1 MAYDEL
7 FSGLHVLDMANSHEG
22 SVEHGLKIID
32 ECAAVV
38 KKHGVKATVKF
49 QYRDLDTFIHPAFR
63 ERTDVKH
70 IPRFLGNRL
79 PWEAFERMLAR
90 VREHGMPTMVT
101 PSDEFS
107 VDKCLEHNVDIL
119 KVPSPAVNDW
129 PLLEKVARAGTPVII
144 STGGVQLHE
153 IDDVISFFTH
163 RKVRFALMH
172 CVSIYPTENHQANM
186 NFMRRLIRRYPNI
199 VVGYSGHEGPDNLDI
214 GKAAIAAGAQMM
226 ERHVAIPLPE
236 RPINK
241 YSMTPEHVDSWL
253 TALETARAI
262 AGTSDDKPVSEQE
275 RADIRSLQR
284 GVWAKREIKKGEK
297 LTRDDVFFAMPL
309 QEGQIT
315 SGEFGR
321 YRADYSA
328 SRDYKENEPIVEQV
342 VEADKEKLVR
352 TIVHEIKGM
361 LQEANIEPGDS
372 VEIELSH
379 HQGME
384 KYREVGAALVN
395 VLNREY
401 CKKILVML
409 PNQKHPEH
417 MHKVKEEAFHMLW
430 GDLKLVR
437 DGEEIA
443 LKAGDAVIIER
454 GQWHSFRTQGGAIW
468 EEISTTHV
476 RGDSYYKDPAIA
488 NMEVSARKT
497 IVENW

>member
-1 MAYDEL
+1 MAHDEL
-7 FSGLHVLDMANSHEG
+7 FSDFHILDLANSHEG
-22 SVEHGLKIID
+22 SVEHGLRIID

-49 QYRDLDTFIHPAFR
+49 QYRDLDTFIHPAYR
-63 ERTDVKH
+63 DRKDVKH
-70 IPRFLGNRL
+70 IPRFLGNKL
-79 PWEAFERMLAR
+79 PWEAFERMLKR
-90 VREHGMPTMVT
+90 VKEHGMPTVVT

-129 PLLEKVARAGTPVII
+129 PLLEKVASAGKPVIV

-163 RKVRFALMH
+163 KKVRFALMH

-186 NFMRRLIRRYPNI
+186 NFMRRLMRRYPNI
-199 VVGYSGHEGPDNLDI
+199 VIGYSGHEGPDNLEI

-226 ERHVAIPLPE
+226 ERHVAIARPD

-241 YSMTPEHVDSWL
+241 YSMNPQQVDSWL
-253 TALETARAI
+253 TALEMARAI
-262 AGTSDDKPVSEQE
+262 AGSGDDKPVGEQE
-275 RADIRSLQR
+275 RADVRSLQR

-297 LTRDDVFFAMPL
+297 LAREDVFFAMPL
-309 QEGQIT
+309 QEGQLT
-315 SGEFGR
+315 SGEFGK
-321 YRADYSA
+321 YRADYTA
-328 SRDYKENEPIVEQV
+328 SRAYQENEPVLEPV
-342 VEADKEKLVR
+342 VEADDIKHVR

-361 LQEANIEPGDS
+361 LHEANIEPGDS

-409 PNQKHPEH
+409 PGQKHPEH
-417 MHKVKEEAFHMLW
+417 MHKVKEETFHMLW
-430 GDLKLVR
+430 GDLMLSR
-437 DGEEIA
+437 DGEEIQ

-454 GQWHSFRTQGGAIW
+454 GQWHSFATKGGAIW

-488 NMEVSARKT
+488 KMDVKERKT